1 MTIYL
6 LPGVCGLLLGILLH
20 WTGLTHPAGV
30 RCALGLQRSHA
41 ARSAWYAV
49 GCAMLLTALLCWLA
63 VIDVD
68 TIAVYPLHGGVLLG
82 GAVFGVAA
90 GLCGFTPMTA
100 FAGVGASR
108 PVEALCALAG
118 CFLAAMLPLPEGLL
132 ASLPPHSDATLFRVT
147 LDEPFLLGG
156 GFLAQGCTGLLLMV
170 IGACIPSPR
179 RPAAPAEEPPMLLLP
194 APAPEDAP
202 EDAFV
207 ALLPGEEALVVDTEL
222 DAAEPASPEEPTSPE
237 EPASPDEPA
246 SPEETAPED
255 ASSDEDAPA
264 DEDIPE
270 DEPSSPD
277 EAADDESPE
286 DIDP

>member
-1 MTIYL
+1 MIVYL

-20 WTGLTHPAGV
+20 WTGLTHPAGI
-30 RCALGLQRSHA
+30 RCSLGLQRSHA

-49 GCAMLLTALLCWLA
+49 GCAMLLTALLCYLA

-68 TIAVYPLHGGVLLG
+68 TIDVYPLHGGVLLG

-90 GLCGFTPMTA
+90 GLCGFTPLTA

-108 PVEALCALAG
+108 PVEALCTLAG
-118 CFLAAMLPLPEGLL
+118 CFLAAMLPLPEDLL

-156 GFLAQGCTGLLLMV
+156 GFLGQGCAGLLLMV

-179 RPAAPAEEPPMLLLP
+179 RPAVQAEEPPMLLLP
-194 APAPEDAP
+194 APDPEDAP
-202 EDAFV
+202 EEAFV

-222 DAAEPASPEEPTSPE
+222 DGAEDASPEDPP
-237 EPASPDEPA
+237 
-246 SPEETAPED
+246 
-255 ASSDEDAPA
+255 
-264 DEDIPE
+264 PE
-270 DEPSSPD
+270 DEPAEEDAPDEEDVPEAEAPSPD
-277 EAADDESPE
+277 EDDPDGAIEES
-286 DIDP
+286 DP